1 MKIGVTGSSGL
12 VGFNFC
18 VEALKNNDS
27 LNILIR
33 KDTDYLKQIDAKVY
47 YGDLNDIKVLDKFC
61 EGCDVII
68 HSAAMIS
75 IGLDSYEEVYEVNYL
90 GTKNLLESSKK
101 MKVKKFIYISSINAF
116 NKNPIT
122 KKLDETRELVKRGN
136 AYDMT
141 KAMGQELVMNTDDI
155 EKVSINPTSI
165 LGKYDFKP
173 SRLGKVIKTLYAG
186 KLPFLVNGG
195 LDVIDVEDL
204 SRAIYSSIK
213 NGRDGETYIISGKW
227 RSFKEINNSVQKRR
241 DNKSF
246 VIFFPKLFV
255 EMNLPLLSL
264 LPKSILRKAADFNGK
279 YFPGLESLTKE
290 SIENIINFP
299 KNIDNSK
306 AKNDLGLTISSLDK
320 TVKDSIYG

>member
-75 IGLDSYEEVYEVNYL
+75 IGLDTYEEVYEVNYL

-116 NKNPIT
+116 NKNPVT
-122 KKLDETRELVKRGN
+122 EKLDETRELVKRGN

-141 KAMGQELVMNTDDI
+141 KAMGQELVMNTDGI

-165 LGKYDFKP
+165 LGRYDFKP

-204 SRAIYSSIK
+204 SKAIYSSIR

-227 RSFKEINNSVQKRR
+227 RSFKEINNCVQKRR

-264 LPKSILRKAADFNGK
+264 FPKSILRKAADFNGK

>member
-33 KDTDYLKQIDAKVY
+33 EDTEYLRQIDAEVY

-75 IGLDSYEEVYEVNYL
+75 IGLDSYDEVYEVNYL

-116 NKNPIT
+116 NKNPVT

-141 KAMGQELVMNTDDI
+141 KAMGQELVMNTDGI

-165 LGKYDFKP
+165 LGRYDFKP

-204 SRAIYSSIK
+204 SKAIYSSIR

-241 DNKSF
+241 DKKSF

-264 LPKSILRKAADFNGK
+264 FPKSILRKAADFNGK

-306 AKNDLGLTISSLDK
+306 AKKDLGLTISPIDK

>member
-33 KDTDYLKQIDAKVY
+33 EDTEYLKQIDAKVY

-61 EGCDVII
+61 KGCDVII

-75 IGLDSYEEVYEVNYL
+75 IGLDSYDEVYEVNYI

-141 KAMGQELVMNTDDI
+141 KAMGQELVMNTDGI

-165 LGKYDFKP
+165 LGRYDFKP
-173 SRLGKVIKTLYAG
+173 SRLGKVIKTLHAG

-204 SRAIYSSIK
+204 SKAIYSSIR

-227 RSFKEINNSVQKRR
+227 RSFTEINASVQKNR
-241 DNKSF
+241 DKKSF

-264 LPKSILRKAADFNGK
+264 FPKSILRKAADFNGK

-306 AKNDLGLTISSLDK
+306 AKKDLGLTVSPLDK

>member
-75 IGLDSYEEVYEVNYL
+75 IGLDSYDEVYEVNYL

-116 NKNPIT
+116 NKNPVT
-122 KKLDETRELVKRGN
+122 EKLDETRELVKRGN

-141 KAMGQELVMNTDDI
+141 KAMGQELVMNTDGI

-165 LGKYDFKP
+165 LGRYDFKP

-204 SRAIYSSIK
+204 SKAIYSSIR

-264 LPKSILRKAADFNGK
+264 FPKSILRKAADFNGK

-320 TVKDSIYG
+320 TIKDSIYG

>member
-18 VEALKNNDS
+18 VEALKNNES

-33 KDTDYLKQIDAKVY
+33 KETDYLKQIDAKVY

-68 HSAAMIS
+68 HSASMIS
-75 IGLDSYEEVYEVNYL
+75 IGLDSYDEVYEVNYL

-116 NKNPIT
+116 NKNPVT
-122 KKLDETRELVKRGN
+122 EKLDETRELVKRGN

-141 KAMGQELVMNTDDI
+141 KAMGQELVMNTDGI

-204 SRAIYSSIK
+204 SKAIYSSIR

-227 RSFKEINNSVQKRR
+227 RSFREINASVQRNR
-241 DNKSF
+241 DKKSF

-264 LPKSILRKAADFNGK
+264 FPKSILRKAADFNGK

-306 AKNDLGLTISSLDK
+306 AKKDLGLSISPLDK

>member
-33 KDTDYLKQIDAKVY
+33 EDTDYLKQIDAKVY

-75 IGLDSYEEVYEVNYL
+75 IGLDSYDEVYEVNYL

-116 NKNPIT
+116 NKNPVT
-122 KKLDETRELVKRGN
+122 EKLDETRQLVKRGN

-141 KAMGQELVMNTDDI
+141 KAMGQELVMNTDGI

-165 LGKYDFKP
+165 LGRYDFKP
-173 SRLGKVIKTLYAG
+173 SRLGKVIKTLYTG

-204 SRAIYSSIK
+204 SKAIYSSIR

-227 RSFKEINNSVQKRR
+227 RSFKEINNCVQKRR
-241 DNKSF
+241 DKKSF

-264 LPKSILRKAADFNGK
+264 FPKSFLKRAADFNGK

>member
-33 KDTDYLKQIDAKVY
+33 EDTDYLKQIDAKVY

-75 IGLDSYEEVYEVNYL
+75 IGLDSYDEVYEVNYL

-116 NKNPIT
+116 NKNPVT
-122 KKLDETRELVKRGN
+122 EKLDETRELVKRGN

-141 KAMGQELVMNTDDI
+141 KAMGQELVMNTDGI

-165 LGKYDFKP
+165 LGRYDFKP

-204 SRAIYSSIK
+204 SKAIYSSIR

-227 RSFKEINNSVQKRR
+227 RSFKEINNCVQKRR
-241 DNKSF
+241 DKKSF

-264 LPKSILRKAADFNGK
+264 FPKSFLKRAADFNGK

>member
-116 NKNPIT
+116 NKNPVT

-141 KAMGQELVMNTDDI
+141 KAMGQELVMNTDGI

-264 LPKSILRKAADFNGK
+264 FPKSILRKAADFNGK

-320 TVKDSIYG
+320 TIKDSIYG

>member
-33 KDTDYLKQIDAKVY
+33 KETDYLKQIDAKVY

-61 EGCDVII
+61 KGCDVII

-75 IGLDSYEEVYEVNYL
+75 IGLDSYEEVYEVNYI

-116 NKNPIT
+116 NKNPVT
-122 KKLDETRELVKRGN
+122 EKLDETRQLVKRGN

-141 KAMGQELVMNTDDI
+141 KAMGQELVMNTDGI

-165 LGKYDFKP
+165 LGRYDFKP
-173 SRLGKVIKTLYAG
+173 SRLGKVIKTLHAG

-204 SRAIYSSIK
+204 SKAIYSSIR

-227 RSFKEINNSVQKRR
+227 RSFTEINASVQKNR
-241 DNKSF
+241 DKKSF

-264 LPKSILRKAADFNGK
+264 FPKSFLRKAADFNGK

-306 AKNDLGLTISSLDK
+306 AKKDLGLTISPLDK

>member
-75 IGLDSYEEVYEVNYL
+75 IGLDSYDEVYEVNYL

-116 NKNPIT
+116 NKNPVT
-122 KKLDETRELVKRGN
+122 EKLDETRELVKRGN

-141 KAMGQELVMNTDDI
+141 KAMGQELVMNTDGI

-165 LGKYDFKP
+165 LGRYDFKP
-173 SRLGKVIKTLYAG
+173 SRLGKVIKTLHAG

-204 SRAIYSSIK
+204 SKAIYSSIR

-264 LPKSILRKAADFNGK
+264 FPKSILRKAADFNGK

>member
-75 IGLDSYEEVYEVNYL
+75 IGLDSYDEVYEVNYL

-116 NKNPIT
+116 NKNPVT

-141 KAMGQELVMNTDDI
+141 KAMGQELVMNTDGI

-165 LGKYDFKP
+165 LGRYDFKP

-204 SRAIYSSIK
+204 SKAIYSSIR

-264 LPKSILRKAADFNGK
+264 FPKSILRKAADFNGK

-306 AKNDLGLTISSLDK
+306 AKKDLGLTISPIDK

>member
-75 IGLDSYEEVYEVNYL
+75 IGLDSYDEVYEVNYL

-116 NKNPIT
+116 NKNPVT

-141 KAMGQELVMNTDDI
+141 KAMGQELVMNTDGI

-204 SRAIYSSIK
+204 SKAIYSSIR

-264 LPKSILRKAADFNGK
+264 FPKSILRKAADFNGK

>member
-75 IGLDSYEEVYEVNYL
+75 IGLDSYDEVYEVNYL

-116 NKNPIT
+116 NKNPVT

-141 KAMGQELVMNTDDI
+141 KAMGQELVMNTDGI

-204 SRAIYSSIK
+204 SKAIYSSIR

-227 RSFKEINNSVQKRR
+227 RSFKEINNCVQKRR

-264 LPKSILRKAADFNGK
+264 FPKSILRKAADFNGK

-320 TVKDSIYG
+320 TIKDSIYG

>member
-75 IGLDSYEEVYEVNYL
+75 IGLDSYDEVYEVNYL

-116 NKNPIT
+116 NKNPVT
-122 KKLDETRELVKRGN
+122 EKLDETRELVKRGN

-141 KAMGQELVMNTDDI
+141 KAMGQELVMNTDGI

-173 SRLGKVIKTLYAG
+173 SRLGKVIKTLHAG

-204 SRAIYSSIK
+204 SKAIYSSIR

-241 DNKSF
+241 EMKSF

-264 LPKSILRKAADFNGK
+264 FPKSFLKRAADFNGK

-306 AKNDLGLTISSLDK
+306 AKKDLGLSISPLDK

>member
-18 VEALKNNDS
+18 VEALKNNES

-33 KDTDYLKQIDAKVY
+33 EDTEYLRQIDAKVY

-75 IGLDSYEEVYEVNYL
+75 IGLDSYDEVYEVNYL

-116 NKNPIT
+116 NKNPVT
-122 KKLDETRELVKRGN
+122 EKLDETRELVKRGN

-141 KAMGQELVMNTDDI
+141 KAMGQELVMNTDGI

-165 LGKYDFKP
+165 LGRYDFKP
-173 SRLGKVIKTLYAG
+173 SRLGKVIKILYAG

-241 DNKSF
+241 DKKSF

-264 LPKSILRKAADFNGK
+264 FPKSILRKAADFNGK

>member
-33 KDTDYLKQIDAKVY
+33 EDTDYLKQIDAKVY

-75 IGLDSYEEVYEVNYL
+75 IGLDSYDEVYEVNYL

-116 NKNPIT
+116 NKNPVT

-141 KAMGQELVMNTDDI
+141 KAMGQELVMNTDGI

-165 LGKYDFKP
+165 LGRYDFKP
-173 SRLGKVIKTLYAG
+173 SRLGKVIKTLHAG

-204 SRAIYSSIK
+204 SKAIYSSIR

-227 RSFKEINNSVQKRR
+227 RSFKEINNCVQKRR
-241 DNKSF
+241 DKKSF

-264 LPKSILRKAADFNGK
+264 FPKSFLKRAADFNGK

>member
-75 IGLDSYEEVYEVNYL
+75 IGLDSYDEVYEVNYL

-116 NKNPIT
+116 NKNPVT
-122 KKLDETRELVKRGN
+122 EKLDETRQLVKRGN

-141 KAMGQELVMNTDDI
+141 KAMGQELVMNTDGI

-165 LGKYDFKP
+165 LGRYDFKP
-173 SRLGKVIKTLYAG
+173 SRLGKVIKTLHTG

-204 SRAIYSSIK
+204 SKAIYSSIR

-227 RSFKEINNSVQKRR
+227 RSFKEINNCVQKRR
-241 DNKSF
+241 DKKSF

-264 LPKSILRKAADFNGK
+264 FPKSFLKRAADFNGK

>member
-33 KDTDYLKQIDAKVY
+33 EDTEYLRQIDAEVY

-75 IGLDSYEEVYEVNYL
+75 IGLDSYEEVYEVNYI

-116 NKNPIT
+116 NKNPVT
-122 KKLDETRELVKRGN
+122 EKLDETRELVKRGN

-141 KAMGQELVMNTDDI
+141 KAMGQELVMNTDGI

-165 LGKYDFKP
+165 LGRYDFKP
-173 SRLGKVIKTLYAG
+173 SRLGKVIKTLHAG

-204 SRAIYSSIK
+204 SKAIYSSIR

-227 RSFKEINNSVQKRR
+227 RSFKEINNCVQKRR
-241 DNKSF
+241 DKKSF

-264 LPKSILRKAADFNGK
+264 FPKSFLKRAADFNGK

-306 AKNDLGLTISSLDK
+306 AKKDLGLTVSPLDK

>member
-227 RSFKEINNSVQKRR
+227 RSFKEIKNSVQKRR

>member
-33 KDTDYLKQIDAKVY
+33 EDTEYLKQIDAKVY

-61 EGCDVII
+61 KGCDVII

-75 IGLDSYEEVYEVNYL
+75 IGLDSYEEVYEVNYI

-116 NKNPIT
+116 NKNPVT
-122 KKLDETRELVKRGN
+122 EKLDETRQLVKRGN

-141 KAMGQELVMNTDDI
+141 KAMGQELVMNTDGI

-165 LGKYDFKP
+165 LGRYDFKP

-204 SRAIYSSIK
+204 SKAIYSSIR

-227 RSFKEINNSVQKRR
+227 RSFTEINASVQKNR
-241 DNKSF
+241 DKKSF

-264 LPKSILRKAADFNGK
+264 FPKSILRKAADFNGK

-306 AKNDLGLTISSLDK
+306 AKKDLGLTISPLDK

>member
-75 IGLDSYEEVYEVNYL
+75 IGLDSYDEVYEVNYL

-116 NKNPIT
+116 NKNPVT

-141 KAMGQELVMNTDDI
+141 KAMGQELVMNTDGI

-165 LGKYDFKP
+165 LGRYDFKP

-204 SRAIYSSIK
+204 SKAIYSSIR

-241 DNKSF
+241 DKKSF

-264 LPKSILRKAADFNGK
+264 FPKSILRKAADFNGK

-306 AKNDLGLTISSLDK
+306 AKKDLGLTISPIDK

>member
-61 EGCDVII
+61 EGCDVVI

-141 KAMGQELVMNTDDI
+141 KAMGQELVMNTDGI

-204 SRAIYSSIK
+204 SKAIYSSIR

-264 LPKSILRKAADFNGK
+264 FPKSILRKAADFNGK

>member
-61 EGCDVII
+61 EGCDVVI

-75 IGLDSYEEVYEVNYL
+75 IGLDSFDEVYEVNYL

-116 NKNPIT
+116 NKNPVT

-141 KAMGQELVMNTDDI
+141 KAMGQELVMNTDGI

-204 SRAIYSSIK
+204 SKAIYSSIR

-264 LPKSILRKAADFNGK
+264 FPKSILRKAADFNGK

>member
-75 IGLDSYEEVYEVNYL
+75 IGLDSYDEVYEVNYL

-116 NKNPIT
+116 NKNPVT

-320 TVKDSIYG
+320 TIKDSIYG

>member
-33 KDTDYLKQIDAKVY
+33 EDTEYLKQIDAKVY

-61 EGCDVII
+61 KGCDVII

-75 IGLDSYEEVYEVNYL
+75 IGLDSYDEVYEVNYI

-116 NKNPIT
+116 NKNPVT
-122 KKLDETRELVKRGN
+122 EKLDETRQLVKRGN

-141 KAMGQELVMNTDDI
+141 KAMGQELVMNTDGI

-165 LGKYDFKP
+165 LGRYDFKP
-173 SRLGKVIKTLYAG
+173 SRLGKVIKTLHAG

-204 SRAIYSSIK
+204 SKAIYSSIR

-227 RSFKEINNSVQKRR
+227 RSFTEINASVQKNR
-241 DNKSF
+241 DKKSF

-264 LPKSILRKAADFNGK
+264 FPKSFLKRAADFNGK

-306 AKNDLGLTISSLDK
+306 AKKDLGLTISPLDK